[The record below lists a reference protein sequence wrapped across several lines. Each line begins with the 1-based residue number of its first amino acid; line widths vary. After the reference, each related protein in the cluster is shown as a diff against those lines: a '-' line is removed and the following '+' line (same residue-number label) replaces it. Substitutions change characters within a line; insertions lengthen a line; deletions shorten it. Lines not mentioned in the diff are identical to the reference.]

1 MFDCFLVSLPLAS
14 SSVFLQ
20 SLMVFSSCIWWRG
33 CEGCESLWC
42 SWLWGN
48 IRPPGQ
54 SRTCAVTWTRWF
66 WSGRRQSSPRCS
78 DGGLRSQ
85 TAKVRFRFTSS
96 DDLCLASWPVFTKWL
111 MFLTGS
117 KRHIGKLLPCSG
129 VVVEV
134 SVRVELHPL
143 RPGVVQTVVD
153 SRGDADLV
161 AHRDGVSCR
170 SLREQEGVEN
180 STKRRNFFFFADV
193 TY

>member
-1 MFDCFLVSLPLAS
+1 
-14 SSVFLQ
+14 
-20 SLMVFSSCIWWRG
+20 
-33 CEGCESLWC
+33 
-42 SWLWGN
+42 
-48 IRPPGQ
+48 
-54 SRTCAVTWTRWF
+54 
-66 WSGRRQSSPRCS
+66 
-78 DGGLRSQ
+78 
-85 TAKVRFRFTSS
+85 
-96 DDLCLASWPVFTKWL
+96 

-180 STKRRNFFFFADV
+180 STKRRNFFFFWLMSRTKNKKHQKDETGATSRIRLGGDSGLETGTNV
-193 TY
+193 GEQPGVLT